1 MAEITN
7 ICIGVQARSGSTRFP
22 RKVLEYIGSKRM
34 LDEVIDRCFES
45 SKYINRFTLKRG
57 VMVSVALLIP
67 EGDELYEIYR
77 KERPSLLVVTGSES
91 NVLSRYKKLMDRV
104 NADYVVRITSDCPRI
119 EPPLITKCI
128 NVAVKNVCDYVSNV
142 DEDTRTAPDGHDC
155 EVISKRLI
163 QHMTENASK
172 EEKEHVTLLARTS
185 PPEWAN
191 VAHIIGYTDQSNQKI
206 SVDTPD
212 DLERVRA
219 DDSLVKLKI
228 ERAHKK
234 SGRRSVHRY

>member
-7 ICIGVQARSGSTRFP
+7 ICIGVQARSTSTRFP

-45 SKYINRFTLKRG
+45 SNYINRFTLKRG
-57 VMVSVALLIP
+57 VMVSIALLIP
-67 EGDELYEIYR
+67 ENDELHELYR
-77 KERPSLLVVTGSES
+77 KERPNLMIFTGSED
-91 NVLSRYKKLMDRV
+91 NVLSRYKKLCDKTR
-104 NADYVVRITSDCPRI
+104 ADYVVRITSDCPRI

-128 NVAVKNVCDYVSNV
+128 NVAVKNQCDYVSNV

-163 QHMTENASK
+163 EYMMEHADK
-172 EEKEHVTLLARTS
+172 EEKEHVTLMARRN
-185 PPEWAN
+185 PPDWAN

-219 DDSLVKLKI
+219 DDSIVKLKI
-228 ERAHKK
+228 ERAHSK